1 MQSLAARQQYFQE
14 TSHRFVHYWS
24 NYVQTHQH
32 EFNHLEREIENILA
46 ALGIVKS
53 TDTSYPKLVL
63 GIYDY
68 FEFRGFLDLAQ
79 TQLQKLL
86 KNNQVQNNT
95 DRAAALLN

>member
-32 EFNHLEREIENILA
+32 EFNHLEQEIENILA

-53 TDTSYPKLVL
+53 TDTSYPTIVL

-68 FEFRGFLDLAQ
+68 FEFRGFLESFSHGRHLSASES
-79 TQLQKLL
+79 KLP
-86 KNNQVQNNT
+86 VIH
-95 DRAAALLN
+95 DS